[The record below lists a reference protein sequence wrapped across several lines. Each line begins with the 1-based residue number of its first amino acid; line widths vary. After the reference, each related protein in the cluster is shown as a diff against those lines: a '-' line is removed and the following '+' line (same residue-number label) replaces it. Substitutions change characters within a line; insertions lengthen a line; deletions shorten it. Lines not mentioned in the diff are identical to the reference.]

1 MGRLNP
7 RGRGPAIA
15 PTDTDF
21 SARRHAV
28 RTPSDTPGLHHVTG
42 IVGDP
47 AAGAALYGETLGLR
61 LLRRTVKDRPQLR
74 RIELMRGSI
83 EVP

>member
-1 MGRLNP
+1 ML
-7 RGRGPAIA
+7 
-15 PTDTDF
+15 
-21 SARRHAV
+21 SA
-28 RTPSDTPGLHHVTG
+28 TPGLHHVTG

-47 AAGAALYGETLGLR
+47 AAGAEFYGGTLGLR

-74 RIELMRGSI
+74 RMELMRGST